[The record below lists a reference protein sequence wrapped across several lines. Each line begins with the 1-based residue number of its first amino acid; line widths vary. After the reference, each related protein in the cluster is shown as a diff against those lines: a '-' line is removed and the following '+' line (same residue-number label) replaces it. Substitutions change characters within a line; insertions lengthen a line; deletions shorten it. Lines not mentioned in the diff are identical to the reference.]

1 MGRAGDGG
9 DVGGGDGVFV
19 CVGVCVCRGGGPQGF
34 GDSWHDRE
42 RGRERWDET
51 GRRRSGKTGRDNVI
65 RPFDV
70 MRIFMR
76 VFI

>member
-1 MGRAGDGG
+1 MR
-9 DVGGGDGVFV
+9 
-19 CVGVCVCRGGGPQGF
+19 GGPQGF

-51 GRRRSGKTGRDNVI
+51 GRRRGGKTGRDNVI